1 MALPKIQQPLFELK
15 LPICGKRIKF
25 RPFLVKEEKI
35 LLVGKEADSKQ
46 QMLALKQLL
55 KSVVQ
60 EPKNFN
66 PADLI
71 LADMEYLF
79 INLRARSVQNIVE
92 LKYRDKEDGKV
103 YDFSVNLDELEPEID
118 PNHEN
123 VVDLDGNIGIKLKE
137 PTIGLL
143 EELDIGQADL
153 NDNVYELL
161 AGCIEQVYDSEQVYD
176 EFTKQE
182 AIEFITSLDINMFS
196 KIKDFF
202 DTLPKLT
209 HTFEY
214 VNSKGNKRQIVLQ
227 GLQDFF

>member
-1 MALPKIQQPLFELK
+1 MALQKIQQPLFELK

-46 QMLALKQLL
+46 QMVALKQLL

-118 PNHEN
+118 PNHKN

-176 EFTKQE
+176 EFTKEE

-214 VNSKGNKRQIVLQ
+214 VNSTGSERKIVLQ

>member
-55 KSVVQ
+55 KAVVQ

-66 PADLI
+66 PTDLI

-118 PNHEN
+118 PNHKN
-123 VVDLDGNIGIKLKE
+123 TIDLDGNIGIKLRE

-176 EFTKQE
+176 EFTKEE
-182 AIEFITSLDINMFS
+182 AIEFITSLDINMFT

-214 VNSKGNKRQIVLQ
+214 VNSSGNNRKIVLQ

>member
-66 PADLI
+66 PTDLI

-103 YDFSVNLDELEPEID
+103 YDFSVNLAELEPEID
-118 PNHEN
+118 PNHKN

-153 NDNVYELL
+153 NENVYELL

-176 EFTKQE
+176 EFTKEE

-214 VNSKGNKRQIVLQ
+214 VNSTGNNRKIVLQ

>member
-66 PADLI
+66 PTDLI

-118 PNHEN
+118 PNHKN

-153 NDNVYELL
+153 NENVYELL

-176 EFTKQE
+176 EFTKEE

-214 VNSKGNKRQIVLQ
+214 VNSTGNNRKIVLQ

>member
-1 MALPKIQQPLFELK
+1 M
-15 LPICGKRIKF
+15 
-25 RPFLVKEEKI
+25 
-35 LLVGKEADSKQ
+35 
-46 QMLALKQLL
+46 
-55 KSVVQ
+55 
-60 EPKNFN
+60 
-66 PADLI
+66 
-71 LADMEYLF
+71 
-79 INLRARSVQNIVE
+79 QNIVE

-118 PNHEN
+118 PNHKN

-176 EFTKQE
+176 EFTKEE

-214 VNSKGNKRQIVLQ
+214 VNSTGSERKIVLQ

>member
-60 EPKNFN
+60 EPKNFD

-92 LKYRDKEDGKV
+92 LKYRDKEYGKV

-176 EFTKQE
+176 EFTKEE

-214 VNSKGNKRQIVLQ
+214 VNSTGNKRKIVLQ

>member
-15 LPICGKRIKF
+15 LPICGNRIKF

-55 KSVVQ
+55 KAVVQ

-66 PADLI
+66 PTDLI

-118 PNHEN
+118 PNHKN
-123 VVDLDGNIGIKLKE
+123 TIDLDGNIGIKLRE

-176 EFTKQE
+176 EFTKEE
-182 AIEFITSLDINMFS
+182 AIEFITSLDINMFT

-214 VNSKGNKRQIVLQ
+214 VNSSGNNRKIVLQ

>member
-15 LPICGKRIKF
+15 LPIGGNNIKF
-25 RPFLVKEEKI
+25 KTFIVKEEKI

-60 EPKNFN
+60 EPKNFD

-176 EFTKQE
+176 EFTKEE

-214 VNSKGNKRQIVLQ
+214 VNSTGNKRKIVLQ

>member
-66 PADLI
+66 PTDLI

-118 PNHEN
+118 PNHKN
-123 VVDLDGNIGIKLKE
+123 TIDLDGNIGIKLRE

-176 EFTKQE
+176 EFTKEE
-182 AIEFITSLDINMFS
+182 AIEFITSLDINMFT

-214 VNSKGNKRQIVLQ
+214 VNSSGNNRKIVLQ

>member
-35 LLVGKEADSKQ
+35 LLVGKESDSKQ

-55 KSVVQ
+55 KAVVQ

-66 PADLI
+66 PTDLI

-103 YDFSVNLDELEPEID
+103 YDFSVNLD
-118 PNHEN
+118 
-123 VVDLDGNIGIKLKE
+123 
-137 PTIGLL
+137 
-143 EELDIGQADL
+143 
-153 NDNVYELL
+153 
-161 AGCIEQVYDSEQVYD
+161 S
-176 EFTKQE
+176 
-182 AIEFITSLDINMFS
+182 
-196 KIKDFF
+196 
-202 DTLPKLT
+202 
-209 HTFEY
+209 
-214 VNSKGNKRQIVLQ
+214 
-227 GLQDFF
+227 

>member
-46 QMLALKQLL
+46 QMLALIQLL

-60 EPKNFN
+60 DPKNFD

-118 PNHEN
+118 PNHQN

-176 EFTKQE
+176 EFTKEE

-214 VNSKGNKRQIVLQ
+214 VNSTGNKRKIVLQ

>member
-35 LLVGKEADSKQ
+35 LLVGKESDSKQ

-55 KSVVQ
+55 KAVVQ

-66 PADLI
+66 PTDLI

-118 PNHEN
+118 PNHKN
-123 VVDLDGNIGIKLKE
+123 TIDLDGNIGIKLRE

-176 EFTKQE
+176 EFTKEE
-182 AIEFITSLDINMFS
+182 AIEFITSLDINMFT

-214 VNSKGNKRQIVLQ
+214 VNSSGNNRKIVLQ